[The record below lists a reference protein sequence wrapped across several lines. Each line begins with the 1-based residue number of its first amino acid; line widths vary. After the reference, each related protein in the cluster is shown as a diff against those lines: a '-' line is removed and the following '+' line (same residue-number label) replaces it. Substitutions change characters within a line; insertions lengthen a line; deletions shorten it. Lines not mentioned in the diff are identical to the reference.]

1 MTEKILEINQAHVYY
16 ATLGGYV
23 KAVDNVSFNINEGE
37 IVGLAGESGCG
48 KSTLIKAI
56 YGFVK
61 YPMKTISGEINLL
74 VNGERLNMLN
84 AKNDELRKVRWRY
97 ISYVPQASLHVLNP
111 VTRIKKQ
118 FIESIKRD
126 SNFREEEVMEEVREY
141 LKALGLPPDV
151 LDSFPHQLSG
161 GMQQRIIIAMAT
173 FLKPR
178 IVLADE
184 PTTALDVVVQR
195 GILQMLRDIQKEL
208 KNSLIVVS
216 HDMGVHYQIT
226 HKIVIMYA
234 GMIVEIGPTNEV
246 FNNLYHPYTKLLIN
260 SLPRIG
266 DREQREGIKGSPPNL
281 LNPPTGCRFNPR
293 CPSKMKICEK
303 EVPEMVE
310 ISKNHFVACHLFQ
323 KNGKRVKEDAGE
335 WKIT

>member
-1 MTEKILEINQAHVYY
+1 MAKKILEINKAKAYY
-16 ATLGGYV
+16 ATLAGYV
-23 KAVDNVSFNINEGE
+23 KAVDDVSFNINENE
-37 IVGLAGESGCG
+37 TVGLAGESGCG

-56 YGFVK
+56 YGFIK
-61 YPMKTISGEINLL
+61 YPMRAISGEINLL
-74 VNGERLNMLN
+74 VDDQSLNMLK
-84 AKNDELRKVRWRY
+84 ARKDELRNVRWKY

-118 FIESIKRD
+118 FIESVKRD
-126 SNFREEEVMEEVREY
+126 SKLREEEIMEEIKEY
-141 LKALGLPPDV
+141 LKGLGLPPDV

-173 FLKPR
+173 FVKPKV
-178 IVLADE
+178 VLADE

-208 KNSLIVVS
+208 KNSLIIVS

-226 HKIVIMYA
+226 NKIVIMYA
-234 GMIVEIGPTNEV
+234 GKIVEIGPTDEV
-246 FNNLYHPYTKLLIN
+246 FNNPLHPYTKLLIN

-281 LNPPTGCRFNPR
+281 LNPPAGCRFNPR
-293 CPSKMKICEK
+293 CPFKMEICERT
-303 EVPEMVE
+303 EPEMLE
-310 ISKNHFVACHLFQ
+310 ISEDHSVACHLFQ
-323 KNGKRVKEDAGE
+323 KDGRVKKDA
-335 WKIT
+335 K

>member
-1 MTEKILEINQAHVYY
+1 MAEKLLEINHAQIYY
-16 ATLGGYV
+16 ATLAGYV
-23 KAVDNVSFNINEGE
+23 KAVDNVNFDINEGE

-48 KSTLIKAI
+48 KSTLIKSI
-56 YGFVK
+56 YGFIK
-61 YPMKTISGEINLL
+61 YPMKAISGEINLL
-74 VNGERLNMLN
+74 TNGNKLNMLFVE
-84 AKNDELRKVRWRY
+84 KEELRKVRWKY

-118 FIESIKRD
+118 FLESVKREHNVKEKEAMD
-126 SNFREEEVMEEVREY
+126 EVKEY
-141 LKALGLPPDV
+141 LKSLGLPPDV

-161 GMQQRIIIAMAT
+161 GMQQRVIIAMAT

-208 KNSLIVVS
+208 KNSLIIVS

-234 GMIVEIGPTNEV
+234 GKIAEIGPTDEI
-246 FNNLYHPYTKLLIN
+246 FNNPYHPYTRLLIN

-266 DREQREGIKGSPPNL
+266 DREQRSGIEGSPPNL
-281 LNPPTGCRFNPR
+281 LNPPEGCRFNPR
-293 CPSKMKICEK
+293 CPSKMKICEEK
-303 EVPEMVE
+303 IPEMVE
-310 ISKNHFVACHLFQ
+310 ISKGHFVACHLFQ
-323 KNGKRVKEDAGE
+323 KNGKRVKEDAE
-335 WKIT
+335 

>member
-1 MTEKILEINQAHVYY
+1 MAEKILEINQAHVYY

-23 KAVDNVSFNINEGE
+23 RAVDNVSFNVNKDE
-37 IVGLAGESGCG
+37 IIGLAGESGCG
-48 KSTLIKAI
+48 KSTLIKSI

-61 YPMKTISGEINLL
+61 YPMKAISGEINLL
-74 VNGERLNMLN
+74 VNGDKLNMLN
-84 AKNDELRKVRWRY
+84 TKKDELRKVRWKY

-118 FIESIKRD
+118 FLESIKRE
-126 SNFREEEVMEEVREY
+126 SKLREEEVMEEVREY
-141 LKALGLPPDV
+141 LKGLGLPPDV

-161 GMQQRIIIAMAT
+161 GMQQRVIIAMAT

-208 KNSLIVVS
+208 KNSLIIVS

-234 GMIVEIGPTNEV
+234 GKIAEIGPTDEV
-246 FNNLYHPYTKLLIN
+246 FNNPYHPYTKLLIN

-266 DREQREGIKGSPPNL
+266 DKEQREGIKGSPPNL
-281 LNPPTGCRFNPR
+281 LNPPQGCRFNPR

-303 EVPEMVE
+303 EVPEMIE
-310 ISKNHFVACHLFQ
+310 ISKDHFVACHLFQ
-323 KNGKRVKEDAGE
+323 KNGKRVKEDAE
-335 WKIT
+335 